1 MNRTRKWIVGIVLTA
16 TAGFVAVQNGFTP
29 GPNLVTPTPSITI
42 TVTITPTEIPSNSA
56 DDGQCA
62 YVWASHDAPELT
74 KKLDD
79 AVKSINPAAS
89 ARAELYG
96 EDCVYA
102 DGHSTFGVM
111 ETDFHVRLP
120 TDDLTNEDAMGNWMA
135 QVLPIIAKIPNQ
147 EIQGKFGFVEFWFE
161 KKNTE
166 HVIVRVPPEKHFD
179 ESQGITGKELF
190 RMYSGAP

>member
-1 MNRTRKWIVGIVLTA
+1 MKQAGKWIVGIVLTA

-29 GPNLVTPTPSITI
+29 GLNSVTPAPSITN
-42 TVTITPTEIPSNSA
+42 TVAVTFTETPASTIN
-56 DDGQCA
+56 DKQCA

-96 EDCVYA
+96 EDCVYS

-120 TDDLTNEDAMGNWMA
+120 ADNLTNEEALGNWME
-135 QVLPIIAKIPNQ
+135 QVLPIIVKIPIQ

-161 KKNTE
+161 KNNTE
-166 HVIVRVPPEKHFD
+166 HVIVRVPIQKYID
-179 ESQGITGKELF
+179 EAQGKTGAKLF
-190 RMYSGAP
+190 HMFYIAP